1 VAPVPIP
8 YEALQKTLNGGLRPG
23 DVTVIASRPGVGK
36 SVVALDI
43 CRHAVVND
51 TRTVLLS
58 YEMSENDIRARL
70 TAASAR
76 IALTVTLRMAED
88 STALSDEEQA
98 RVTKFSDV
106 FRRYEDDLRI
116 IAVGASYTLAQ
127 LDTYLDDMCQAGAPA
142 GLVAIDYLQLVNSVG
157 KPETRQ
163 VEVREMMRTIKSFA
177 RKYEIPIVVVAQLNR
192 EPEFRIDKVPQLYD
206 LGESGAVEQ
215 DASVVILVHRED
227 AYDALSVR
235 AGEADLIVAKNRNG
249 WRDTI
254 VVGFQGHYARMVSID
269 LGQ

>member
-1 VAPVPIP
+1 MTPVPLP
-8 YEALQKTLNGGLRPG
+8 YEGLQKTLNGGLRPS

-36 SVVALDI
+36 SVVGLDI
-43 CRHAVVND
+43 CRHAVMND

-58 YEMSENDIRARL
+58 YEMSEIDIWARL
-70 TAASAR
+70 VAATAR
-76 IALTVTLRMAED
+76 IALTATLHVAENPD
-88 STALSDEEQA
+88 ALSEEDWL
-98 RVTKFSDV
+98 RVAKHSDV
-106 FRRYEDDLRI
+106 FDQYKDDLRI
-116 IAVGASYTLAQ
+116 IGVGATYTLAE
-127 LDTYLDDMCQAGAPA
+127 LDTYLDDMRQAGAPA
-142 GLVAIDYLQLVNSVG
+142 GLVVIDYLQLVNSVG

-206 LGESGAVEQ
+206 LGESGSVEQ

-227 AYDALSVR
+227 VYDALSVR

-249 WRDTI
+249 WRNTI
-254 VVGFQGHYARMVSID
+254 TVVFQGHYARMVD
-269 LGQ
+269 LAP